1 MDNSDISVFREPIS
15 ESRNGSHCCD
25 SSIQATT
32 TNDDMRSPWLLAVYI
47 SIYGICID
55 DVVSLQPLET
65 TKTCPSISRRKALG
79 NSIGVTWTTISTG
92 FVVVATH
99 PDCSMAVAPI
109 TQKET
114 ETGMAK
120 AMRFVRRSPPKIL
133 RQKLKQE
140 FAVLLMRTSYSI
152 VDEIDIVPMNQFQR
166 DFFLIRTAEYEPYI
180 QSLGPG
186 YVKQG
191 DLTDPSY
198 FDFIS
203 FAQFLTINRV
213 LSDPAMVFEELQPIP
228 TTSSS
233 SSPAQIRTETTN
245 VSDNDTTLQ
254 RFEPILVRRTIM
266 NDQLIPTFRAKFGA
280 AVLQYLDETYRNTP
294 IAITVSRSDANR
306 PSIDAIQ
313 ASLTQIVKL
322 FLINGFAWDGRVEIT
337 PSASFNQW
345 NAAAVVDGAVDVT
358 FCITLDS
365 PASLWGNE
373 SLHRQRAMLT
383 NDYMLYV
390 AKEFIEQRTGYTV
403 VSSLVKFQSN
413 SELSYL
419 TIR

>member
-1 MDNSDISVFREPIS
+1 
-15 ESRNGSHCCD
+15 
-25 SSIQATT
+25 
-32 TNDDMRSPWLLAVYI
+32 MRSPWLLTVYI
-47 SIYGICID
+47 SICGIFV
-55 DVVSLQPLET
+55 DVAVSLQPLET
-65 TKTCPSISRRKALG
+65 KTSQPISRRKALG
-79 NSIGVTWTTISTG
+79 NSIGVAWTTVSSS
-92 FVVVATH
+92 VVVATH

-114 ETGMAK
+114 ETGMSK
-120 AMRFVRRSPPKIL
+120 AMRMVRRSPPKIL

-140 FAVLLMRTSYSI
+140 FAVLLMRTCYSI
-152 VDEIDIVPMNQFQR
+152 VDELDIVPMNQFQR

-203 FAQFLTINRV
+203 LAQFLTINRV
-213 LSDPAMVFEELQPIP
+213 LSEPAMVFEEIQPVP

-233 SSPAQIRTETTN
+233 TLIKTEATN
-245 VSDNDTTLQ
+245 VSDKDTILQ
-254 RFEPILVRRTIM
+254 RFEPVIVRRTIG
-266 NDQLIPTFRAKFGA
+266 NDQLIPTFREKIGA
-280 AVLQYLDETYRNTP
+280 TVLQYLDDTYQNTP
-294 IAITVSRSDANR
+294 IAITVSRSSAANR

-322 FLINGFAWDGRVEIT
+322 FLINGFAWDGRVEII
-337 PSASFNQW
+337 PSTTFDIW
-345 NAAAVVDGAVDVT
+345 NSAAVVDGTVDVT

-373 SLHRQRAMLT
+373 SLHRQRATLT
-383 NDYMLYV
+383 NDYMLYI

-413 SELSYL
+413 SEMSYL